1 MILVKIKEIL
11 SYVIIILVVILIRT
25 FIVTPIRVN
34 GDSMND
40 TLKDGYLMILK
51 KYEKYSIDRFD
62 IVVINL
68 DGDKLIKR
76 VVGLPKE
83 DIAYIDGKLYINEE
97 LVDNSYGYGETKDF
111 KDYCAEGEYF
121 VLGDNRGNSKDS
133 RIFGCVSEKNIMGT
147 TNFVFFPFDKIGKVS

>member
-1 MILVKIKEIL
+1 M
-11 SYVIIILVVILIRT
+11 IRT

-51 KYEKYSIDRFD
+51 KYEKSSIERFD

-76 VVGLPKE
+76 VVGLPEE
-83 DIAYIDGKLYINEE
+83 DISYKDEKLYINDKLLENE
-97 LVDNSYGYGETKDF
+97 YGYGTTSDF
-111 KDYCAEGEYF
+111 KDYCGKDEYF

-133 RIFGCVSEKNIMGT
+133 RIFGCVNKKDIMGT
-147 TNFVFFPFDKIGKVS
+147 TNLIFFPFDKIGKVS